1 MSEEEKTLSPLK
13 IKASQECGNNE
24 EVEEEQREIELRLN
38 QIKGL
43 KPLLPKRNYGQKWVD
58 LDFEI
63 SAQSLIERNDPLL
76 ACSLELNS
84 GYWEKIE
91 KTEKSHFKY
100 FDEID
105 KNIEELLTKESGFEI
120 AK

>member
-1 MSEEEKTLSPLK
+1 M
-13 IKASQECGNNE
+13 
-24 EVEEEQREIELRLN
+24 V
-38 QIKGL
+38 
-43 KPLLPKRNYGQKWVD
+43 

-63 SAQSLIERNDPLL
+63 SIRTLIERKDYILD
-76 ACSLELNS
+76 CCLELSS

-105 KNIEELLTKESGFEI
+105 KNIEELLTKESEFQI